1 MRYSDKGG
9 SMQSAESVLGNG
21 QDPKLRDL
29 RGAAARAGIPKAG
42 TLSRPDL
49 IRAIGM
55 IERQVEERR
64 QECAAHG
71 LSTEGSLA
79 DLELRLVGNQSDS
92 TRRIHRRTYW
102 GSVAMGVGLGLA
114 GLGIS
119 LPHISAELSTLMNVE
134 LVYGILFALVI
145 DGGFITAK
153 AIDSLGSK
161 FEFSRIQRGTVWVLM
176 SGCLVMSAT
185 LNASQFL
192 RHVEQNMFHQSI
204 AVALAIFIS
213 LFVFT
218 MFYLSGSMVVR
229 CENRKPQKAR
239 DRDPV
244 QKLMAA
250 ANDLKELQAL
260 AAQA

>member
-1 MRYSDKGG
+1 MK
-9 SMQSAESVLGNG
+9 SAESVLDNG

-29 RGAAARAGIPKAG
+29 RGAVARAGVPNAG
-42 TLSRPDL
+42 TMPRPEL
-49 IRAIGM
+49 LKAIGK
-55 IERQVEERR
+55 IERQVIEKRK
-64 QECAAHG
+64 ECAAHG
-71 LSTEGSLA
+71 LSTEGTLA

-153 AIDSLGSK
+153 AVDSLGSK

-192 RHVEQNMFHQSI
+192 RHVEQNVFHQSI

-229 CENRKPQKAR
+229 CENRKPQEEQ

-244 QKLMAA
+244 QRLRSA
-250 ANDLKELQAL
+250 ANDLKALQEL